1 MNNPAPDAAP
11 RHQSLLDLLPYFQRF
26 ARDAASVQ
34 EAGYR
39 KDRWS
44 YAKLDQVSARMASR
58 IQEERIRPGD
68 RVVLWAPNSPEWA
81 AAFWGIVRAGA
92 AAVPLDWAGSADFAR
107 SVTQQSGARLAI
119 VASERLT
126 TTLGLSVISLRD
138 LATAGAANRNQS
150 AVEFPLPS
158 LQRDSLAEIVFT
170 SGTTSEPKG
179 VAISHGN
186 ILANLEPIEREILR
200 FRKYERFVHPIRFLN
215 LLPLSHVFGQFLGLF
230 LPPVMGGEVHFQE
243 SLSPAEI
250 ARTIRRQRISVL
262 VAVPRVLDALRRK
275 IENDIAELHGRNW
288 LPAQMRFTEDERFWK
303 RWWRFRSIHRQL
315 GWKFWAI
322 ISGGANLSP
331 ETEEF
336 WNRIGIAVIQ
346 GYGLTETTSMISL
359 NHPFAMGRGSIGK
372 VLPGREVKLGADG
385 EILVRGESV
394 AGGNWRDAEARLA
407 ENSVASAG
415 EDKGWFHT
423 GDIGAFGAEGNLYFK
438 GRKKN
443 VIVTPA
449 GMNIYPEDLEAALGA
464 QPEIR
469 ECVVIPVPSQ
479 GDTEPAAVLLT
490 RNPAVNLQSAVDRAN
505 SQLAEYQR
513 IRRWFAWPD
522 ADFPRTSTGKPKIA
536 DISSWVA
543 AQIRADGS
551 EQSTNAKPSVSDD
564 LAGILTRIT
573 GRNLPNLE
581 PTARLEA
588 DLGLSS
594 LDRVELLSAL
604 EDRYQ
609 LSLNEAAVAGNST
622 VADVRRLI
630 AGSHLASA
638 GAESEQE
645 PTAGRS
651 QFAARSLAQ
660 RPSAEEFPAAQ
671 KLDVFPRWTQHW
683 PATWVRATV
692 YTLLTWP
699 ATHIFAHPRV
709 RGRENL
715 RGYRNPLLVVGN
727 HVTPEDIG
735 FIAAA
740 LPVRYRYRLAV
751 AMAGERLR
759 SYRFP
764 PRDRGFF
771 SRLLDR
777 TNYFLVT
784 LLFNVFPLPRLSG
797 FRESFR
803 YAGESVD
810 RGFSVV
816 VFPEGRTTPDGKLQP
831 FRAGIGL
838 LAANLQIPVL
848 PIHIDGLYELRE
860 SHRIW
865 AGWNR
870 VRVSLGVPLEF
881 PAETSAAEITRR
893 LEASLGALSDDR

>member
-1 MNNPAPDAAP
+1 MASSSKPPSQ
-11 RHQSLLDLLPYFQRF
+11 HKSLLDLLPYFQRF
-26 ARDAASVQ
+26 AGDSAFV
-34 EAGYR
+34 EDTGYR
-39 KDRWS
+39 RHRLT
-44 YAKLDQVSARMASR
+44 YRELSATSSKFASR
-58 IQEERIRPGD
+58 LRAAGIVPGD
-68 RVVLWAPNSPEWA
+68 RVVLWAPNSAEWVSG
-81 AAFWGIVRAGA
+81 FWGIICTGA
-92 AAVPLDWAGSADFAR
+92 AVVPLDWVGTPEFAC
-107 SVTQQSGARLAI
+107 SVVRNSGAKLAI
-119 VASERLT
+119 VAPERAQSN
-126 TTLGLSVISLRD
+126 LGIPVLALDSLEQGSASREKS
-138 LATAGAANRNQS
+138 TASSHPIELDRK
-150 AVEFPLPS
+150 
-158 LQRDSLAEIVFT
+158 SLAEIVFT

-200 FRKYERFVHPIRFLN
+200 FRKYERVVHPIRFLN

-250 ARTIRRQRISVL
+250 ARAIRRERISVL

-275 IENDIAELHGRNW
+275 IETDAAQLHGAHW
-288 LPAQMRFTEDERFWK
+288 LPEQLRATEGERFWK

-322 ISGGANLSP
+322 ISGGAALSP

-372 VLPGREVKLGADG
+372 VLPGREVRLAQDG

-394 AGGNWRDAEARLA
+394 AAGYWKNAQAAATAED
-407 ENSVASAG
+407 G
-415 EDKGWFHT
+415 GWFHT
-423 GDIGAFGAEGNLYFK
+423 GDIGEFDAEGNLYFK

-449 GMNIYPEDLEAALGA
+449 GMNIYPEDLEAALRH
-464 QPEIR
+464 QPGVR
-469 ECVVIPVPSQ
+469 DCVVIPLASQ
-479 GDTEPAAVLLT
+479 GDTEAAAILLLEDPD
-490 RNPAVNLQSAVDRAN
+490 RDPQSIIAQAN
-505 SQLAEYQR
+505 SHLAEYQR
-513 IRRWFAWPD
+513 IRRWFVWPD
-522 ADFPRTSTGKPKIA
+522 PDFPRTSTGKPKIA
-536 DISSWVA
+536 EIAARVSVQIPDSSA
-543 AQIRADGS
+543 GRPNEIAKPADG
-551 EQSTNAKPSVSDD
+551 D
-564 LAGILTRIT
+564 LSAILSRIT
-573 GRNLPNLE
+573 GRSMNSLQPS
-581 PTARLEA
+581 ARLEA

-609 LSLNEAAVAGNST
+609 LSLNEAAISGDTA
-622 VADVRRLI
+622 VADLERLI
-630 AGSHLASA
+630 AASQLTPS
-638 GAESEQE
+638 GAATVSSAS
-645 PTAGRS
+645 PTSPTNAET
-651 QFAARSLAQ
+651 
-660 RPSAEEFPAAQ
+660 PEEFPSGR
-671 KLDVFPRWTQHW
+671 KVDVFPRWTQRA
-683 PATWVRATV
+683 PATWIRAAV

-699 ATHIFAHPRV
+699 ATHLLAHPRV

-715 RGYRNPLLVVGN
+715 RGYRRPLLIVCN
-727 HVTPEDIG
+727 HVTPDDIG

-740 LPVRYRYRLAV
+740 LPARYRYKLTV

-764 PRDRGFF
+764 PKTRGFF
-771 SRLLDR
+771 GRLLDR
-777 TNYFLVT
+777 TNYILVT
-784 LLFNVFPLPRLSG
+784 LLFNVFPLPRVSG

-816 VFPEGRTTPDGKLQP
+816 VFPEGRTTPDGKIQP

-838 LAANLQIPVL
+838 LASNLRIPVL
-848 PIHIDGLYELRE
+848 PIHIAGLYELRE
-860 SHRIW
+860 AHRIW

-870 VRVSLGVPLEF
+870 VRVSIGAPVEF
-881 PAETSAAEITRR
+881 SAADSPEEIARR
-893 LEASLGALSDDR
+893 LEWRVAEMSAL

>member
-1 MNNPAPDAAP
+1 MSPAPDAAP
-11 RHQSLLDLLPYFQRF
+11 RHQSLLELLPYFQRF
-26 ARDAASVQ
+26 VRDSAYVQ

-39 KDRWS
+39 KERWTYS
-44 YAKLDQVSARMASR
+44 KLDQVSASIAS
-58 IQEERIRPGD
+58 QLHEEGIKPGD
-68 RVVLWAPNSPEWA
+68 RVVLWAPNSAEWA
-81 AAFWGIVRAGA
+81 AAFWGIIRAGA
-92 AAVPLDWAGSADFAR
+92 AAVPLDWAGTADFAR
-107 SVTQQSGARLAI
+107 SVTRRSGARLAI
-119 VASERLT
+119 VASERSAT
-126 TTLGLSVISLRD
+126 GLGPLVVPLRD
-138 LATAGAANRNQS
+138 LATAGAVGRKRTE
-150 AVEFPLPS
+150 VEFPVPP

-250 ARTIRRQRISVL
+250 ARTVHRDRISVL

-275 IENDIAELHGRNW
+275 IETDAGQLHGAGW
-288 LPAQMRFTEDERFWK
+288 LPNELRAAEGERFWH

-315 GWKFWAI
+315 GWRFWAI
-322 ISGGANLSP
+322 ISGGAALSS

-336 WNRIGIAVIQ
+336 WNRVGIAVIQ

-359 NHPFAMGRGSIGK
+359 NHPFATGRGSIGK

-407 ENSVASAG
+407 ENSVQSAS
-415 EDKGWFHT
+415 EEGWFHT
-423 GDIGAFGAEGNLYFK
+423 GDIGVFDAEGNLYFK

-449 GMNIYPEDLEAALGA
+449 GMNIYPEDLEAALRN

-469 ECVVIPVPSQ
+469 DCVVVSVAAQ

-490 RNPAVNLQSAVDRAN
+490 RTPSADPQSAIDRAN
-505 SQLAEYQR
+505 SRLAEYQR
-513 IRRWFAWPD
+513 IRRWFTWPD

-543 AQIRADGS
+543 AQIRMDGS
-551 EQSTNAKPSVSDD
+551 EQSTNATPAATDD

-573 GRNLPNLE
+573 GRNLPNLQSS
-581 PTARLEA
+581 ARLEA

-594 LDRVELLSAL
+594 LDRVELFSAL

-609 LSLNEAAVAGNST
+609 LSLNEAAVSGDST
-622 VADVRRLI
+622 VADVQRLI
-630 AGSHLASA
+630 AASNLASV
-638 GAESEQE
+638 GAESQQLATAAPGQSTANALEQ
-645 PTAGRS
+645 RS
-651 QFAARSLAQ
+651 Q
-660 RPSAEEFPAAQ
+660 PPEEFPAAQ
-671 KLDVFPRWTQHW
+671 KLDIFPRWTQHW
-683 PATWVRATV
+683 PATWIRATV

-699 ATHIFAHPRV
+699 ATHILAHPRV

-715 RGYRNPLLVVGN
+715 RGYYKPLLIVSN
-727 HVTPEDIG
+727 HITPEDFG

-740 LPVRYRYRLAV
+740 LPLRYRYRLAV

-771 SRLLDR
+771 GRLLDR

-797 FRESFR
+797 FRESFH
-803 YAGESVD
+803 YAGKSTD

-816 VFPEGRTTPDGKLQP
+816 VFPEGRTTPDGKMQL

-848 PIHIDGLYELRE
+848 PVHIDGLYELRE

-870 VRVSLGVPLEF
+870 VRVSLGIPLEF
-881 PAETSAAEITRR
+881 PPETSAEEITRW
-893 LEASLGALSDDR
+893 LEAAVAALNDGK